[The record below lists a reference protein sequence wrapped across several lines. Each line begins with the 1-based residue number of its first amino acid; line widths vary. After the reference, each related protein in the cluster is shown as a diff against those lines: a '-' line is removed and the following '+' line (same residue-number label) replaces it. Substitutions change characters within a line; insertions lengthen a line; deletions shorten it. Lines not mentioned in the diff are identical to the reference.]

1 MSQYVSK
8 PYKAFGGNDKVE
20 LDFANYATGL
30 KNGTRVH
37 TSKLGSKSDLA
48 SSKREI
54 DCYC

>member
-30 KNGTRVH
+30 KNGTGGDI
-37 TSKLGSKSDLA
+37 SKLGSKSDLA

-54 DCYC
+54 DCYF